1 MEATVPARTTEE
13 HWMQTTRWHGTT
25 RATPWARLLTLVAML
40 VGTSTNS
47 LAAAITLADLTGA
60 EHVTTF
66 EGFVPFDSFRII
78 ANTGQKWDH
87 DDALF
92 SHTGVTAGLALSTRI
107 SLTGGTNTVMLA
119 QQANAGILVE
129 FDVPVG
135 LAGATIFADASY
147 ASFFNE
153 SGALLAKLTKPD
165 RGLAKFV
172 GWSVEPGT
180 GFIRSILFEDY
191 YLYPPDTYGFA
202 IDNLVRANPVPLP
215 PAALL
220 FGGGLLGLA
229 FARKCRLG

>member
-1 MEATVPARTTEE
+1 MKEAFVRGCS
-13 HWMQTTRWHGTT
+13 RSSILF
-25 RATPWARLLTLVAML
+25 RLLA
-40 VGTSTNS
+40 
-47 LAAAITLADLTGA
+47 LAAATCVASTNALAAAVTPADLTGD

-66 EGFVPFDSFRII
+66 EGFVGFDSFIII

-92 SHTGVTAGLALSTRI
+92 SHTGTAAGLGLSSRI

-129 FDVPVG
+129 FDVAVG
-135 LAGATIFADASY
+135 LAGATIFGDAAY
-147 ASFFNE
+147 ASFYNE

-180 GFIRSILFEDY
+180 GFIKSVLFEDY

-220 FGGGLLGLA
+220 FGGGLLALG
-229 FARKCRLG
+229 FARRRRLP